1 MSAPST
7 SRAEGDIPF
16 PSELLTELGPSST
29 SQATEQPETTIVN
42 GVAAAEGMVQPVSDQ
57 TRQQVQ
63 SRLNA
68 LEKAFQVLRNEF
80 AMEYGVVQR
89 VIGLESL
96 EVFSENA
103 EPAVNQT
110 SALTPRLPSSEKLE
124 TLHNKEPGS
133 ERPQLLTVSAAAPSQ
148 PDARTQP
155 IATSCS
161 LSQVDLQQSP
171 STNIF
176 NEATTAEA
184 HRIDTQP
191 DASMPL
197 PQPSQSIADIEIV
210 YGSHAASTI
219 PSQVADDII
228 EDSLHSEKVSERPSS
243 GLSSVPDSQ
252 RDRDLHLGGNS
263 AGVSVVVPA
272 VTQTH
277 TESQAEKI
285 IHTPDDD
292 LQEAICIS
300 DNECE
305 AQDSSRYEATTSGPQ
320 RPSPEPK
327 AAPRLA
333 KRRQTQESQSEP
345 GLGQWIVK
353 DIQISLTTSPGL
365 NPPIKRTRRS
375 ARPSNRHPEYA
386 KFTKVDIMP
395 HFDELEEQSVSFESA
410 VAE

>member
-7 SRAEGDIPF
+7 SRAESDIPF

-29 SQATEQPETTIVN
+29 SQATEQPEATIVN

-68 LEKAFQVLRNEF
+68 LEKVFQVLRHEF

-96 EVFSENA
+96 EVFSGNA

-124 TLHNKEPGS
+124 TLHNKEPRS

-272 VTQTH
+272 VTQTN

-300 DNECE
+300 DKNVKPKIP
-305 AQDSSRYEATTSGPQ
+305 AGMKQQHLGRKDQVQSPKQ
-320 RPSPEPK
+320 RRGLPKGVKHRSPN
-327 AAPRLA
+327 
-333 KRRQTQESQSEP
+333 QNP
-345 GLGQWIVK
+345 G
-353 DIQISLTTSPGL
+353 
-365 NPPIKRTRRS
+365 
-375 ARPSNRHPEYA
+375 
-386 KFTKVDIMP
+386 
-395 HFDELEEQSVSFESA
+395 
-410 VAE
+410 

>member
-29 SQATEQPETTIVN
+29 SQATEKPEATIVN

-68 LEKAFQVLRNEF
+68 LEKAFQVLRHEF

-124 TLHNKEPGS
+124 TLHNKEPRS

-197 PQPSQSIADIEIV
+197 PKPSQSIADIEIV
-210 YGSHAASTI
+210 YGSHAASAI
-219 PSQVADDII
+219 PSQVPDDII

-243 GLSSVPDSQ
+243 GLSSVPDSG

-272 VTQTH
+272 VTQTN

-333 KRRQTQESQSEP
+333 KRRQTQEP
-345 GLGQWIVK
+345 
-353 DIQISLTTSPGL
+353 
-365 NPPIKRTRRS
+365 
-375 ARPSNRHPEYA
+375 
-386 KFTKVDIMP
+386 
-395 HFDELEEQSVSFESA
+395 
-410 VAE
+410 